1 MIIDSKNIEEAKLI
15 ELANPKNKEILEIGC
30 GSGRQAFLLAP
41 FCTKY
46 VATDTNNDVIKS
58 NKSKITKKLSKKLEF
73 SVANGEKLPYSSNS
87 FDTVLM
93 TLCLHEIPI
102 QKQGIVL
109 QEIHRVLKNK
119 GQLLIIDPTE
129 PPDQVQSAFNV
140 VYDNFQFFDHSTV
153 VKHSMWAIKKAISNN
168 LFKIN
173 KLSTYKLDWKFDNL
187 KEFVDFIIDCSKDI
201 NWDKNK
207 RQFLEKELIK
217 IAKIKNINNS
227 VIIYDGLTVNNL
239 IKIK

>member
-15 ELANPKNKEILEIGC
+15 KLTNPKNKKILEIGC
-30 GSGRQAFLLAP
+30 GNGRQAFLLAP
-41 FCTKY
+41 FCAKY
-46 VATDTNNDVIKS
+46 TATDTNQDVIEF
-58 NKSKITKKLSKKLEF
+58 NKSKITKKLFKKLEF

-93 TLCLHEIPI
+93 TLCLHEIPV

-109 QEIHRVLKNK
+109 QEINRVLKNK

-140 VYDNFQFFDHSTV
+140 VYNNFEFFDHSIV
-153 VKHSMWAIKKAISNN
+153 VKHSMWAIKKAVSNG

-187 KEFVDFIIDCSKDI
+187 KEFVEFVIDCSKNI

-207 RQFLEKELIK
+207 RQFLEKELTK
-217 IAKIKNINNS
+217 IAKIKDIDNS
-227 VIIYDGLTVNNL
+227 VIIYDGLTVNDL
-239 IKIK
+239 INIK